1 MNKTFAI
8 VIVLCLAALLVI
20 PAMADTFVPSIQQK
34 ISPTIE
40 SVVIQKNGEK
50 EVLNKNEVIVVSLSE
65 MDGKLSKSMQA
76 AYQMLADKKPLKEVI
91 KGIDE
96 VLADVKNAP
105 KEDDLIV
112 RDLLEVTFGGSTAAI
127 VNKGKGT
134 LAIRFEL
141 NLDPFKYVAVAFFN
155 GKEWE
160 MVPLDRVTLDEK
172 GNLTVVMGHDGPI
185 AILTEKT
192 K

>member
-8 VIVLCLAALLVI
+8 VIVLCLATLLVI

-40 SVVIQKNGEK
+40 SAVIQKNGEK

-65 MDGKLSKSMQA
+65 MDGKLSKNMQT

-105 KEDDLIV
+105 EEDNLIV
-112 RDLLEVTFGGSTAAI
+112 RDLLEVTFRGSTAAI

-141 NLDPFKYVAVAFFN
+141 NLDPCKYVAVAFFN
-155 GKEWE
+155 GKEWD
-160 MVPLDRVTLDEK
+160 MLPLDRVSLDEK
-172 GNLTVVMGHDGPI
+172 GNLTVVMDHDGPI